1 MSDFSK
7 SWKNIADFAGYH
19 SSWIYGVS
27 ITPNGEVLA
36 SVSFDKILLFDLKQK
51 DLNCVLEGHTDII
64 FSLSI
69 SPNGKFLASGS
80 SDKTVGL
87 WDIENRNLICIFA
100 KRKDPIY
107 SVAFHPDSNL
117 LASGGGSKYKTTE
130 GKKVIIYL
138 WDINNQE
145 LINTFIG
152 HDLRVNALAFSPDG
166 KTLASGS
173 NDRTIRLWDISSGK
187 QLQILEGHSD
197 NVSNVAF
204 SPDGK
209 SLFSSGGGGI
219 NKWNVENGRRE
230 SNIAKE
236 FDYVKC
242 FAIHPTG
249 RILAIEVRNKIK
261 IWNLINNQ
269 TVQDLDFDCPISVTF
284 SPNGKLLASGDTGAH
299 SESGGM
305 VKVWSVPEQ
314 DTEFDPQKIEDTR
327 KKITASIVQ
336 RQGQKEFRHNLLNA
350 YDNRCCISGFNVL
363 AVLEAAHIV
372 PYRGSQTNIVTNG
385 LLLRADLHTLF
396 DLYLISI
403 NPNTLKVAVASQLA
417 NSKYIEFVDQPIRQ
431 PTVDAHKP
439 SFQGL
444 QWHYK
449 MFINKQ
455 KSI

>member
-7 SWKNIADFAGYH
+7 SWESIAEFAGYN

-36 SVSFDKILLFDLKQK
+36 SVSFDKILLLDLKQK
-51 DLNCVLEGHTDII
+51 ELNCVLEGHTDII

-80 SDKTVGL
+80 SDKTVCL
-87 WDIENRNLICIFA
+87 WDIENRNLICTFA

-187 QLQILEGHSD
+187 QLQILVGHSD

-249 RILAIEVRNKIK
+249 RILAIEVQNKIK
-261 IWNLINNQ
+261 IWNLITNQ
-269 TVQDLDFDCPISVTF
+269 TVQNLDFNCPISVTF
-284 SPNGKLLASGDTGAH
+284 SPNGKLLASGDTSAR
-299 SESGGM
+299 SESGSR

-314 DTEFDPQKIEDTR
+314 GTEFDPQKIEDTR

-336 RQGQKEFRHNLLNA
+336 RQGQKEFRLNLLNA
-350 YDNRCCISGFNVL
+350 YDNCCCISGFKVL

-372 PYRGSQTNIVTNG
+372 PYRGSQTSIVTNG

-417 NSKYIEFVDQPIRQ
+417 NSQYIEFVDQPIRQ
-431 PTVDAHKP
+431 PTVDAYKP

-444 QWHYK
+444 QWHYQ
-449 MFINKQ
+449 MFVNKQ